1 MMLTLEP
8 GKKTHER
15 RMGMTLSDAQAA
27 RYARQL
33 VLPEI
38 GNAGQTKLLQGKV
51 LLIGAG
57 GLGSPAALYLAAA
70 GVGTIGIAD
79 ADKVELSNLQRQILH
94 TTDRLGTAKTD
105 SAKASLHALN
115 PEITVVTYC
124 ERITGSNITAIL
136 RDYDFILDCTDNYA
150 AKFLSNDACVLL
162 GKPFCHGAVTN
173 FQGELLS
180 YVPNEGPCYR
190 CAFREPPPKNTVP
203 TGKQAGVIGA
213 AAGVIGS
220 LQALEAIKYL
230 SGAGEL
236 LTGRILSFD
245 ALTTDF
251 YSFPLPRD
259 PACPVCGKHPTITQL
274 CDYEP

>member
-105 SAKASLHALN
+105 SAKASLHTLN
-115 PEITVVTYC
+115 I
-124 ERITGSNITAIL
+124 
-136 RDYDFILDCTDNYA
+136 
-150 AKFLSNDACVLL
+150 NDACVLL